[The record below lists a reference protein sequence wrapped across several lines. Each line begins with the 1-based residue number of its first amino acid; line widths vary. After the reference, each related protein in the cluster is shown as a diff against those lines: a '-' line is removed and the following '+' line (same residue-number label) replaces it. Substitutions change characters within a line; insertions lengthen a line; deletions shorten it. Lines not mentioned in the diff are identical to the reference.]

1 MVPSY
6 TTHGVRPIQ
15 LTGIPD
21 AEKSRTTVQFFLFGG
36 KHRRLCVTLNINQT
50 LRRSNDDTSQNTLQ
64 RNEALLLRC
73 NLGIDRKAMCDRIA
87 GKRTHHGLSIFDL
100 AV

>member
-15 LTGIPD
+15 LAGIPD

-36 KHRRLCVTLNINQT
+36 KYRRLCVTLNINQT
-50 LRRSNDDTSQNTLQ
+50 LRRS
-64 RNEALLLRC
+64 EALLLRC

-87 GKRTHHGLSIFDL
+87 GKRTHHGLGIFNL
-100 AV
+100 AVQNGID